1 MANIRATDALRMLNT
16 EHGCSVSYLKFQ
28 RSIVAGV
35 IPAERSDDGR
45 SWLIDENDLDRI
57 AAIVSTAPKRRTRSA
72 A

>member
-1 MANIRATDALRMLNT
+1 MLNT

-28 RSIVAGV
+28 RSIVAGL

-45 SWLIDENDLDRI
+45 TWMIDEGDLDRI
-57 AAIVSTAPKRRTRSA
+57 AATVSTAPARRTRSA